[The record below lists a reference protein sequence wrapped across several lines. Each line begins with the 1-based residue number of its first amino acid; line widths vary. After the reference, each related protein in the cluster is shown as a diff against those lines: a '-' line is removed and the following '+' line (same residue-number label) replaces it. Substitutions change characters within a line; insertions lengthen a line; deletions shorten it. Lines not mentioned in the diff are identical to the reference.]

1 MISIP
6 IRSVVLRL
14 ALLLA
19 LAAALGWLG
28 WTLTRA
34 AIGDSISRY
43 AERNPE
49 LSNAARMQGADTA
62 VAYAPHDPLVRWQRG
77 GIYLAVAADEQAERL
92 LPAAIA
98 ELRAATQAS
107 PNDHRL
113 WLTLGRALEREG
125 AMLAARAAFQRA
137 VELAPN
143 HFDPQWGLGNHLL
156 RAGESEAA
164 FATLRKALRQRP
176 TAMPLIFDNAWNVY
190 AGDSRAIVNA
200 LADTNATRAQL
211 AALFG
216 ARNRLEDALQLWRD
230 NGPHTP
236 AATRQLAEALTNAG
250 HFKAAYDLWRA
261 AKDGTLPPLDNNSLL
276 ANGGFEE
283 NFDPASTLPLLSWH
297 STPGA
302 TVNVTLDQQTRA
314 AGQLSLRFRFDQQDN
329 LTLILAAQTAPVQP
343 NTNYCL
349 SFAARTE
356 ALQSLSTPLVGVSDA
371 AADKRLNVAAPP
383 LPNGTAEWQT
393 TTLRFATKPATE
405 AVTVRVIRL
414 PCAEPPCPLTGRLWL
429 DDFKLTECPK

>member
-19 LAAALGWLG
+19 LVAALGWLG
-28 WTLTRA
+28 WTIARA
-34 AIGDSISRY
+34 AYGDSLSNY
-43 AERNPE
+43 AERSPD
-49 LSNAARMQGADTA
+49 LSNEARLQDADAA
-62 VAYAPHDPLVRWQRG
+62 VAYAPRDPLVRWQRG
-77 GIYLAVAADEQAERL
+77 DIYLAIAAAEQAERL
-92 LPAAIA
+92 LPIAIA

-113 WLTLGRALEREG
+113 WLTLGRALERDG
-125 AMLAARAAFQRA
+125 AMPAARAAFQRA
-137 VELAPN
+137 VELAPQ

-156 RAGESEAA
+156 RAGERDAA
-164 FATLRKALRQRP
+164 FAVLRQALRQRP
-176 TAMPLIFDNAWNVY
+176 TAMPLIFDYAWNVY
-190 AGDSRAIVNA
+190 EGDSRAIINA

-216 ARNRLEDALQLWRD
+216 ARHRVEDALQLWRE

-236 AATRQLAEALTNAG
+236 AETRQLAEALANAG

-261 AKDGTLPPLDNNSLL
+261 AKDGTLPPLDSNSLL

-283 NFDPASTLPLLSWH
+283 NFDPASTLPLLAWRCA
-297 STPGA
+297 PGA
-302 TVNVTLDQQTRA
+302 TVNVLLDQQTRA
-314 AGQLSLRFRFDQQDN
+314 AGQLSLRFRFEQQDN
-329 LTLILAAQTAPVQP
+329 LTLILAAQTAPVKP

-356 ALQSLSTPLVGVSDA
+356 ALLSLSTPLINVTDA
-371 AADKRLNVAAPP
+371 ADDKRLNVATPQ
-383 LPNGTAEWQT
+383 LPNGTHEWQM
-393 TTLRFATKPATE
+393 TTLRFAAKSETE
-405 AVTVRVIRL
+405 AVTVRVLRL